1 MDKSGTNGNKPWPS
15 KNQRM
20 LLNATDLKR
29 QIQDYNDQC
38 RRLSLVGC
46 KDIPIKNNK
55 LMSEE
60 DNMAYSFSSI
70 LGYRLNDIC
79 NVFKEKKFIQNVLP
93 TRFTQQDSTANSCD
107 ISGVNKS
114 EEIGIMHYLHLHSN
128 HSYQGVIKLTHLWS
142 RLSNILYLYH
152 IDHSLATIVQLNIYR
167 LTDSQLGFYHTGLE
181 FRNREYTY
189 CFDTGIIY
197 HPPRRCKFAIFLGTV
212 TLGPVLASYDQFWD
226 IMRGNVNNK
235 ILKKYSPALK
245 LIKFISLNRLI

>member
-1 MDKSGTNGNKPWPS
+1 MYLRKRSSYKTSCLRGLHNRILQQIPAIFRVLINRKKS
-15 KNQRM
+15 
-20 LLNATDLKR
+20 
-29 QIQDYNDQC
+29 
-38 RRLSLVGC
+38 
-46 KDIPIKNNK
+46 
-55 LMSEE
+55 
-60 DNMAYSFSSI
+60 
-70 LGYRLNDIC
+70 
-79 NVFKEKKFIQNVLP
+79 VLCI
-93 TRFTQQDSTANSCD
+93 TYIYIRIIVTE
-107 ISGVNKS
+107 GVT
-114 EEIGIMHYLHLHSN
+114 I
-128 HSYQGVIKLTHLWS
+128 IKLTHLWA